1 MLIWIIGLLF
11 GKLDMT
17 VFTHFGIVLI
27 LICKIYKLQILDF
40 LWCCSDD
47 CEGALETSSDNA
59 VPPIYI
65 TNYNRFVD
73 NILERINRILRKNY
87 DPVNV
92 RLHNNNNNN
101 NKKNSNSKHNS
112 NKKNKKRRRHPTA
125 SQNGN
130 RRPGHRSEDIARST
144 T

>member
-1 MLIWIIGLLF
+1 MKLLVWLIGLLF
-11 GKLDMT
+11 GRLDMT
-17 VFTHFGIVLI
+17 VFTHFGIVLS
-27 LICKIYKLQILDF
+27 LICEIYKVQILDF
-40 LWCCSDD
+40 LWYCSDG
-47 CEGALETSSDNA
+47 CEGSLETSSDNA

-65 TNYNRFVD
+65 TKYNRFVD
-73 NILERINRILRKNY
+73 SILERINRILRKNY

-92 RLHNNNNNN
+92 HLHNNN

-130 RRPGHRSEDIARST
+130 RRPGHRSEDITRST